1 MPVRPQPA
9 PARLSRLAEVLPRE
23 RLLALHV
30 LHYPAQLRSSAALE
44 GDIRSATIPEAES
57 QLAGVLLDAC
67 SQAVAWSDYRD
78 DSAEQLA
85 ALIDA
90 KLQGRPPAPEA
101 AHERPILSLLEAL
114 KQSVAAAQPG
124 VLASQSKAIRSRKGK
139 NKPVRRS
146 A

>member
-124 VLASQSKAIRSRKGK
+124 VLAPPPTANGPYRAPPG
-139 NKPVRRS
+139 VRY
-146 A
+146 